1 MVWFYSDLKFGKKN
15 ILILYYKQKF
25 YLYVDL
31 KYFRFDK
38 CTIYQIHIHILM
50 IFSGKKMKQY
60 LWSYNIIVD
69 IHFKFVCWKKHTK
82 ISELSNTYF
91 VIIKIHVF
99 NWYPWAPQMVCNV
112 LQLSAHSCFRLT
124 YDGDVFWNGCAGER
138 YIPCV
143 KCNHFHYM

>member
-1 MVWFYSDLKFGKKN
+1 MYHLSNTYTSFG
-15 ILILYYKQKF
+15 
-25 YLYVDL
+25 D
-31 KYFRFDK
+31 
-38 CTIYQIHIHILM
+38 
-50 IFSGKKMKQY
+50 IFLKKMKQY

-143 KCNHFHYM
+143 KCNHFHYMIVETFSQSVHPCTL